1 MNSRAKGARAEREL
15 AKVWSEIMGGP
26 ARRGQQF
33 SGGTESPDV
42 VISQRNIHVE
52 CKRVEAGNPYKW
64 MSQAVRDAGQKV
76 PCVLHRRNGEEW
88 LLILRFADVP
98 RFILAAQDVE
108 QTAPLGVGEVPGAD
122 AGADLPAPGEA

>member
-42 VISQRNIHVE
+42 VISQQNIHVE
-52 CKRVEAGNPYKW
+52 CKRVEKGNPYQW
-64 MSQAVRDAGQKV
+64 VAQAVRDAGPKV

-98 RFILAAQDVE
+98 RFILAAQDS
-108 QTAPLGVGEVPGAD
+108 QQADQVGQAQVPAD
-122 AGADLPAPGEA
+122 DACARLPASGEA